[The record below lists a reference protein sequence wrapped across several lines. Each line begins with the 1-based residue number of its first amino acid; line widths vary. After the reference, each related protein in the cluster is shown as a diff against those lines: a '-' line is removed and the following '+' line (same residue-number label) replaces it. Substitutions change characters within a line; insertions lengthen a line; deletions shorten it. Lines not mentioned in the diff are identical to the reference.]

1 MTSGTGRETPDHPPP
16 LLNPPQSG
24 HTGGGEFSVEF
35 WLLIVGVALFLVGVY
50 AVYKFHAKKVN
61 SKTES
66 EETVLND
73 INMGDTRLS
82 RLLKYVWARMGVA
95 FLDWHL
101 FICSLLLGIF
111 N

>member
-16 LLNPPQSG
+16 RLNPQP
-24 HTGGGEFSVEF
+24 GGGGGFSVEF

-50 AVYKFHAKKVN
+50 AVYKFHANKVN

-73 INMGDTRLS
+73 TNMGHTRLS
-82 RLLKYVWARMGVA
+82 RLLKYMWTRMVIA
-95 FLDWHL
+95 FLDWHVL
-101 FICSLLLGIF
+101 ICSLLLSIL